1 MRLRASTVE
10 MLIVKRS
17 SQRSVVLD
25 EVVRVVLFTKV
36 DVATFGDVAPG
47 PILAPAP
54 PRAFS
59 PPQSH
64 PNV

>member
-10 MLIVKRS
+10 MLIAKRS

-36 DVATFGDVAPG
+36 DVALLEMWP
-47 PILAPAP
+47 LAL
-54 PRAFS
+54 F
-59 PPQSH
+59 
-64 PNV
+64 